1 MRYTLTVV
9 EQLDRAASE
18 LTVDHPINNR
28 LALILVD
35 NATEL
40 VLHRRCTDH
49 VQLNRMTKKL
59 NPKQT
64 AMASGRFIEG
74 KLKILESL
82 GDISHSGRQFISSA
96 HQYRNELYH
105 VGLSHDD
112 IIRAMAGQYYRLC
125 CDLFVR
131 LRPLWRMGGS
141 TSWFTES
148 AERYLPKCNGK
159 IDFLSVEFS
168 EIADA
173 LRSVLPD
180 DIEELQRSLVS
191 SGRKRAKAVA
201 RNFDFVVQSDP
212 AGHCETVILHNLQW
226 YRDFTRA
233 LECEGIEGFWRDL
246 GYLDEVKR
254 VRTAVKATWRQRH
267 TKVPIEKWLQ
277 RADAIEAEPDPLKAM
292 GLYRALESDMAYLE
306 DAIMIL
312 AGELEVWIQSAND

>member
-40 VLHRRCTDH
+40 VLRRRCTDH

-59 NPKQT
+59 TPKQR
-64 AMASGRFIEG
+64 AMACGIFIEG
-74 KLKILESL
+74 KLKVLESL
-82 GDISHSGRQFISSA
+82 GDISHSERQFISWA

-112 IIRAMAGQYYRLC
+112 IIRAMAGRYYRLC
-125 CDLFVR
+125 CDLFAR
-131 LRPLWRMGGS
+131 LRPSWRMESS
-141 TSWFTES
+141 TDWFTDG
-148 AERYLPKCNGK
+148 AARYLPKCNGK

-180 DIEELQRSLVS
+180 GIEELQRSLVS
-191 SGRKRAKAVA
+191 SARKRAKAVS
-201 RNFDFVVQSDP
+201 RTFDFVVQNDP
-212 AGHCETVILHNLQW
+212 VGHGETVILQNLQW

-233 LECEGIEGFWRDL
+233 LEREGIEGYWRDP

-254 VRTAVKATWRQRH
+254 IRTAVKATWRQRH
-267 TKVPIEKWLQ
+267 ATVPIEKWLQ

-292 GLYRALESDMAYLE
+292 GLYRALRSDMSYLE
-306 DAIMIL
+306 DAIMMV
-312 AGELEVWIQSAND
+312 AGELEAWIQS